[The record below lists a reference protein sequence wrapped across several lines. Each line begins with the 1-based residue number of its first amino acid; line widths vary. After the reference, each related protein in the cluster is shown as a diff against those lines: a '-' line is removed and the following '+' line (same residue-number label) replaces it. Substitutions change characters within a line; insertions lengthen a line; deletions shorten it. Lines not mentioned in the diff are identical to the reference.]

1 MDFMREFND
10 LGHMTLMPFPDFR
23 KAHYYIPHH
32 CVSKPTYTSTK
43 LRVVFQ
49 VSCHTT
55 TQKSL
60 NDNFLVGQ
68 TIQDDLYILLLRFR
82 MYRYALSA
90 DIVKMFR
97 QVLLHEEDRPFQS
110 ILWRNDI
117 TEEIQTYQINT
128 VAYGTALFLA
138 VRAIHFLA
146 DTYATHLLLERSPSR
161 LCSISKIFCLVP
173 IAWNS

>member
-1 MDFMREFND
+1 MSEFED
-10 LGHMTLMPFPDFR
+10 LGHMTLMPFPDLW

-32 CVSKPTYTSTK
+32 CVSKPTCTSTK

-49 VSCHTT
+49 VSCRTT

-68 TIQDDLYILLLRFR
+68 TIQVDLYILLLCFR

-97 QVLLHEEDRPFQS
+97 QVLLHEEDHTFQS
-110 ILWRNDI
+110 IL
-117 TEEIQTYQINT
+117 
-128 VAYGTALFLA
+128 
-138 VRAIHFLA
+138 
-146 DTYATHLLLERSPSR
+146 
-161 LCSISKIFCLVP
+161 
-173 IAWNS
+173 